1 MRILRVVAF
10 LFAVSIVTASI
21 AKADTLSGIWQ
32 VDDGY
37 TAYLST
43 SPTSIAGA
51 TVLDT
56 EECWDCTYTISA
68 NLTPGTTYYLM
79 VDANNNFGNIGGIL
93 GQFSLTGD
101 FVFENGTQSLLTNT
115 TDWTYSYA
123 ADGWGTDNL
132 TPGNYGPNVSG
143 ENGAGP
149 GNGWGAN
156 PNISANA
163 EWIWDQNSVMY
174 EDGDLYFETTI
185 IPTTSPVP
193 EPGTL
198 LLLGS
203 GLLTAAGMLR
213 RRFAK

>member
-79 VDANNNFGNIGGIL
+79 VDANNNFGNIGGTLGDCVAHRGFRIRERHTISVDQYYGL
-93 GQFSLTGD
+93 DLQLCRRWLGHGQFD
-101 FVFENGTQSLLTNT
+101 AWE
-115 TDWTYSYA
+115 
-123 ADGWGTDNL
+123 
-132 TPGNYGPNVSG
+132 
-143 ENGAGP
+143 
-149 GNGWGAN
+149 
-156 PNISANA
+156 
-163 EWIWDQNSVMY
+163 
-174 EDGDLYFETTI
+174 
-185 IPTTSPVP
+185 
-193 EPGTL
+193 
-198 LLLGS
+198 
-203 GLLTAAGMLR
+203 LR
-213 RRFAK
+213 A